1 MEVFIATLTVGP
13 STYGDIHNVCRLYF
27 CLHQHRQGKC
37 VAHSSRYAKIFD
49 MIDMISICCF
59 GGSFER
65 LDFNMIVP
73 STRCYTITSS
83 SALWMSLDDL
93 NSLQRHAF
101 IERWKVRG
109 LQFAGTKPD
118 VLLVGPQRIPK
129 SVTTVR
135 RLGEEKWEG
144 RKQDKLA
151 EVHYVALCHA
161 FFVPGHELVILF
173 DAHNQCT
180 WSNALLCY
188 SAELTLCL
196 VSHVLTKGPKVPA
209 KIRSDTCYMHP
220 LQNTL
225 TW

>member
-49 MIDMISICCF
+49 MIDMISLCCF

-109 LQFAGTKPD
+109 LQFAGIKPD

-135 RLGEEKWEG
+135 RLGEEKWEARTG
-144 RKQDKLA
+144 QTCGGTLRCTLSR
-151 EVHYVALCHA
+151 
-161 FFVPGHELVILF
+161 FFCARAWAGH
-173 DAHNQCT
+173 
-180 WSNALLCY
+180 
-188 SAELTLCL
+188 TLR
-196 VSHVLTKGPKVPA
+196 
-209 KIRSDTCYMHP
+209 RSQSMH
-220 LQNTL
+220 LI
-225 TW
+225 